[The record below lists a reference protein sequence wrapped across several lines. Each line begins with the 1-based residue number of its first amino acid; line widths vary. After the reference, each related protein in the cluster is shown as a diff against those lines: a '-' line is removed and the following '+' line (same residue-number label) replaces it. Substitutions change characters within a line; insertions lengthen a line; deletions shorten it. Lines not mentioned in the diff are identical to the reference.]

1 MSDKLIQLLNHNIL
15 ILDKDGFTSD
25 HHKFKSDGDTLVSCY
40 DGVRAFKGLVWG
52 LLLSPLL
59 WLTIIVEILIGVFV
73 FYGY

>member
-1 MSDKLIQLLNHNIL
+1 MKKKSNSNRQNKVRHKMSDKLIQL
-15 ILDKDGFTSD
+15 SD
-25 HHKFKSDGDTLVSCY
+25 EDALVSCD
-40 DGVRAFKGLVWG
+40 DGLRAFKGLIWG